1 MNEAETRA
9 EHIDPALK
17 ATGWGVV
24 EGSRIRREYP
34 ITLGRIEGH
43 GKRGKPLTADYVLEF
58 RNTKLAV
65 VEAKAWD
72 EEVSEGVGQA
82 KNYAGKLA
90 IRFTYSSNGR
100 GIYGIDME
108 TGHEGD
114 VPAFPSPE
122 ELWNRTFAQ
131 ANAWRDRFAAVPFE
145 DKGGS
150 HPSRYYQDIAVERV
164 MEAIAD
170 DRDRIL
176 LTLATGTGKTF
187 IAFQIAWKLFHARWN
202 LSSAGSDT
210 GYIARRPRI
219 LFLAD
224 RNVLAN
230 QAYNAFSSFPEDAM
244 VRISPEDIRKKGK
257 VPKNGSLFFTIF
269 QTFMASTGS
278 ATGADLATTTTLSEL
293 PEVTEPRERAG
304 GYMYILGC
312 GDGSF
317 YTGSTTDLH
326 SRLEQHR
333 SGEGAQHTK
342 ARLPVKLLYYEP
354 FDRVDE
360 AFAREKQVQGWSRAK
375 KIALVK
381 RDADGLKQLSSGTPA
396 PQPVEGV
403 VPEPVEG
410 AVPEPVEGWFG
421 EYAPDFFDLIVI
433 DECHRGGANDES
445 NWRDILE
452 YFSPGVQLGL
462 TATPKR
468 RDNVDTYSY
477 FGEPVFTYSLKQ
489 GINDGFL
496 TPFRVK
502 QIQTTLDYYRWTPDD
517 QVVEGEIEAG
527 RVYDEPDFNRN
538 IEIKE
543 REKKRV
549 EIFLSQINQT
559 EKTLVFCAN
568 QAHALVVR
576 DLINQL
582 KANNDPNYCHRVTAD
597 DGSIGDQWLR
607 AFQDNEKTIPT
618 ILTTSQKLSTGVD
631 ARNVRN
637 IVLMRP
643 INSMI
648 EFKQIIGRGTRLFD
662 GKDYFTIY
670 DFVKAHLNFED
681 PEWDGPPQEEDPCKK
696 CGNRPCTCVVAPP
709 KPCGVCGKTPCDC
722 PKEPCPKCGFQPCRC
737 QKRNKVKVKLADGK
751 ERTIQHMT
759 STTFWHPDGTPM
771 SAQQFMEMLFGKLP
785 DFFQSEAQLRALWSV
800 PDTRAKLLQGLA
812 EKGFG
817 HDQLAEMQKIID
829 AEKSDLF
836 DVLAYVAYAMAPLTR
851 AERADNAR
859 VYINSEFTTKQQAF
873 LDFVLQHYVSQ
884 GVEELDQEKLT
895 PLLRLKYHNS
905 ISDAVADLGE
915 PEQIG
920 KTFAGF
926 QKYLYELVA

>member
-17 ATGWGVV
+17 ATGWGVF

-170 DRDRIL
+170 DRERIL

-202 LSSAGSDT
+202 LSREPT
-210 GYIARRPRI
+210 RRPRI

-269 QTFMASTGS
+269 QTFMS
-278 ATGADLATTTTLSEL
+278 GAPGEDG
-293 PEVTEPRERAG
+293 EP
-304 GYMYILGC
+304 
-312 GDGSF
+312 
-317 YTGSTTDLH
+317 
-326 SRLEQHR
+326 
-333 SGEGAQHTK
+333 
-342 ARLPVKLLYYEP
+342 
-354 FDRVDE
+354 
-360 AFAREKQVQGWSRAK
+360 
-375 KIALVK
+375 
-381 RDADGLKQLSSGTPA
+381 TP
-396 PQPVEGV
+396 
-403 VPEPVEG
+403 
-410 AVPEPVEGWFG
+410 WFG

-582 KANNDPNYCHRVTAD
+582 KTNNDPNYCHRVTAD
-597 DGSIGDQWLR
+597 DGSVGDQWLR

-681 PEWDGPPQEEDPCKK
+681 PDWDGPPQEEDPCKK

-771 SAQQFMEMLFGKLP
+771 SAQQFMVMLFGKLP
-785 DFFQSEAQLRALWSV
+785 DFFQSEAELRALWSV
-800 PDTRAKLLQGLA
+800 PNTRAKLLQGLA

-836 DVLAYVAYAMAPLTR
+836 DVLAHVAYAMAPLTR

-920 KTFAGF
+920 QVFAGF
-926 QKYLYELVA
+926 QRHLYEEVA